1 VSTESF
7 SGCLQLNW
15 VNSETKRLLA
25 SKYVNK
31 ARKEFAELSK
41 SKVLVSKFTDQ
52 NNEQFNLKKLKFT
65 PFGLLQNGSVKGL
78 AINLAQP

>member
-1 VSTESF
+1 
-7 SGCLQLNW
+7 
-15 VNSETKRLLA
+15 
-25 SKYVNK
+25 
-31 ARKEFAELSK
+31 
-41 SKVLVSKFTDQ
+41 VSKFTDQ